1 MFLRRKGARVAIL
14 AVLAIAAT
22 SGYALTSGFTAT
34 NTIAQQKVGAGSA
47 NSVGYTVSN
56 IVYTFND
63 TNLAKVDAVEFDLSA
78 SADNVKVQLTTSA
91 GAPSGTVY
99 DCALSGTVS
108 AGGGSLSA
116 SSTHPVCDLGGVANS
131 TITKLTVAATE
142 LTP

>member
-91 GAPSGTVY
+91 GVPSGTVY
-99 DCALSGTVS
+99 DCALRHGQRGRRL
-108 AGGGSLSA
+108 AQRELDA
-116 SSTHPVCDLGGVANS
+116 SRV
-131 TITKLTVAATE
+131 
-142 LTP
+142 